1 VPRYEIRDADTY
13 GHAIGILLLDYR
25 GPFIPG
31 DVGNATTYGYPVL
44 YKLVEGL
51 KLDRVLAG
59 DPTCAEPI
67 IEAARELERFGVRG
81 ISSDCGFLIQYQ
93 AAVQAAV
100 GVPVFMSSM
109 LQIPFLALAL
119 GDRTVGCLTASGE
132 RLTEQVLALAGVRP
146 GTKLAIRGME
156 SEPHFREAIL
166 EECGFLDSDLLEE
179 ECVDAARRLQEET
192 PDLGAL
198 VLECSLMP
206 PYAQAIQE
214 ATRLPTFDFVTL
226 IDYFYAGTHRRAYA
240 GFY

>member
-51 KLDRVLAG
+51 TLDRVLAG

-119 GDRTVGCLTASGE
+119 GERTVGCLTASGE
-132 RLTEQVLALAGVRP
+132 RLSEEVLSLAGVRP

-166 EECGFLDSDLLEE
+166 DECGFLDSDLLRE
-179 ECVDAARRLQEET
+179 ECVTAARRLQDET
-192 PDLGAL
+192 PDVGAL

-214 ATRLPTFDFVTL
+214 ATGLPTFDFVTL

-240 GFY
+240 GYY